1 MKKILTI
8 LGTIFILTGC
18 SSGSFNDIEE
28 WMKTEQRSVA
38 KKIAPIPEAKVFQPV
53 TFISKD
59 DPFKEKV
66 MTNLEAL
73 EKNKYA
79 PDANRRKEP
88 LEKYS
93 LDQLKITG
101 MISKDG
107 KMFAII
113 KAPDGKN
120 SYVTQ
125 GNYLGMNYGQIVA
138 VEESQLKL
146 EERVQ
151 DADEWKIKSS
161 VLLFAQ

>member
-1 MKKILTI
+1 MRNIYILSITMI
-8 LGTIFILTGC
+8 MIVGC
-18 SSGSFNDIEE
+18 SSKNFTDLDE
-28 WMKTEQRSVA
+28 WMKFQAKTVP
-38 KKIAPIPEAKVFQPV
+38 KKIVAIPEAKVFQPI
-53 TFISKD
+53 TFIAKD

-66 MTNLEAL
+66 MTNLEVM

-101 MISKDG
+101 MIIKDK

-113 KAPDGKN
+113 KSPDGKN
-120 SYVTQ
+120 NYVTT
-125 GNYLGMNYGQIVA
+125 GNFIGANYGKIVLID
-138 VEESQLKL
+138 ESQLKL

-151 DADEWKIKSS
+151 DADEWKIKNT
-161 VLLFAQ
+161 VLLFVQ